1 MPSGY
6 AAQNFREKRREV
18 APPQVAPRVILSEVE
33 LWRLAHKARDVPSM
47 RNLRGLLRMTRNR
60 IVWQYSVRKHLMD
73 ISKMSSFRINIVG
86 ATIGRPRWQTVRGTV
101 WRSTLLSR
109 RGDSR
114 IARRNGASD
123 LQTRLAAA
131 ENQKRF
137 QYQIRLPFNG
147 RDYLFFE
154 KLIIAFF

>member
-33 LWRLAHKARDVPSM
+33 LWRLADKARDVPSK
-47 RNLRGLLRMTRNR
+47 RNLRGPAQDDT
-60 IVWQYSVRKHLMD
+60 QPYCEAT
-73 ISKMSSFRINIVG
+73 FQAVG

-101 WRSTLLSR
+101 WRSALLRR

-114 IARRNGASD
+114 IARYDGV
-123 LQTRLAAA
+123 
-131 ENQKRF
+131 KRF
-137 QYQIRLPFNG
+137 FIKIAYRGKAKNRFQHQICWLSG
-147 RDYLFFE
+147 DQ
-154 KLIIAFF
+154 